1 MRYLILILCLLMS
14 GTLAAQQRTTSDR
27 PSDTEVAFGWSET
40 HQEFIQVV
48 KTYYP
53 IEGTEDRFRIVTDSI
68 PLGDTATLKQ
78 NLLETAQDQELQI
91 SRILAQSIGVPNL
104 ERETNQMRQLY
115 TAIDASPQAWHKANT
130 EQVGSNFVG
139 NYLFVSDTSR
149 FVMVMDTIPNGPNEG
164 LLRLTKRN
172 EDLTLDTSVRFVL
185 LPTSDESFLISGL
198 YQWSGVGNGTTKFVW
213 DQVDD
218 KRKRFWPKD
227 RTMGN
232 SILRVNTV
240 LVKLQ

>member
-1 MRYLILILCLLMS
+1 MTLM
-14 GTLAAQQRTTSDR
+14 GQASDR
-27 PSDTEVAFGWSET
+27 VADTKYEFRWSNE
-40 HQEFIQVV
+40 HREFIQVV
-48 KTYYP
+48 KTYYA
-53 IEGTEDRFRIVTDSI
+53 IEGREDRFRVVTDSI

-78 NLLETAQDQELQI
+78 NLLKSAQDQELQI
-91 SRILAQSIGVPNL
+91 SRILTQAIMVPNL

-115 TAIDASPQAWHKANT
+115 TAIDTSPKAWYKANT
-130 EQVGSNFVG
+130 EQLSSNFVG

-172 EDLTLDTSVRFVL
+172 EDLTMDNTVRFVL
-185 LPTSDESFLISGL
+185 LPTSGESFLISGL

-213 DQVDD
+213 DQVDN

-227 RTMGN
+227 RTVGN
-232 SILRVNTV
+232 SILHVNTV